1 MANEDYYSLL
11 GVTKNASE
19 EEIKR
24 AFRKKA
30 HEHHP
35 DKGGDA
41 EKFKKINEAYQVLS
55 DKEKRQQY
63 DTFGHSAYTNGGGRP
78 SGGYSSGGFDFGGFD
93 FSGGGFSG
101 GFGGFGDI
109 FSDVFGA
116 AMSNIQAEVQISVP
130 QAVLG
135 DVIELRVDNDRVKIE
150 IPAGCQDG
158 QQVVLRGKGKS
169 YRSGRGDLI
178 IILRVVI
185 PRRISR
191 KEKELYEELKKL

>member
-1 MANEDYYSLL
+1 MASDNYYELL
-11 GVTKNASE
+11 GVSKNASD

-55 DKEKRQQY
+55 DREKRSQY
-63 DTFGHSAYTNGGGRP
+63 DTFGSSAFNGGGARP
-78 SGGYSSGGFDFGGFD
+78 GGGFSGGGFDFGGFD
-93 FSGGGFSG
+93 FSGGSSS

-109 FSDVFGA
+109 FSEVFGA

-135 DVIELRVDNDRVKIE
+135 DIIELRVDNERVRIE
-150 IPAGCQDG
+150 VPAGCQDG
-158 QQVVLRGKGKS
+158 QQIAVRGKGKS
-169 YRSGRGDLI
+169 YRGGRGDLI
-178 IILRVVI
+178 IVLRVVI

-191 KEKELYEELKKL
+191 KERELYEELKKL